1 MRQAADNG
9 ERTPRRRQDAQ
20 QSPSLL
26 ERLPSFTASRI
37 ARPPGEGNKS
47 LSLLPSMRRNST
59 CLSEIETELPSV
71 KEEEEEEEGEQTA
84 KKRRLLIQDTIDIS
98 SDEDDAECI
107 FS

>member
-1 MRQAADNG
+1 MLDRA
-9 ERTPRRRQDAQ
+9 THV
-20 QSPSLL
+20 
-26 ERLPSFTASRI
+26 

-47 LSLLPSMRRNST
+47 LSLLPSMRLNST

-71 KEEEEEEEGEQTA
+71 REEEEGEKNA
-84 KKRRLLIQDTIDIS
+84 KKRRLLIHDAVDTS